1 MEWFRNNKNSIIMS
15 EILIDEIV
23 TQKVLLLDNEEV
35 KKNIIINSINSELL
49 IGAESITISDDYK
62 KVTIKKC
69 K

>member
-1 MEWFRNNKNSIIMS
+1 MS

-23 TQKVLLLDNEEV
+23 TQKVLLLDNEQV

-49 IGAESITISDDYK
+49 IGAESITISDDCK